1 MLSDQ
6 AKAHLLGTT
15 VSAVRSILTGKAAAK
30 LELKKGHRFLAKFSD
45 DLKAEIT
52 SEQTLTEQ

>member
-1 MLSDQ
+1 
-6 AKAHLLGTT
+6 